1 MPPLG
6 CALLQ
11 VSFVEVYNE
20 VVQDLLVAP
29 SPLAPSKSSANLP
42 AAAAAAAAA
51 GAAQANP
58 GGGAGSW
65 SAGMN
70 SGDGGVQL
78 REGPKGEIILDGVT
92 EVTVTS
98 PKEVTALLA
107 TGNKNRATAA
117 HK

>member
-1 MPPLG
+1 
-6 CALLQ
+6 
-11 VSFVEVYNE
+11 
-20 VVQDLLVAP
+20 
-29 SPLAPSKSSANLP
+29 
-42 AAAAAAAAA
+42 
-51 GAAQANP
+51 
-58 GGGAGSW
+58 
-65 SAGMN
+65 MN

>member
-1 MPPLG
+1 M
-6 CALLQ
+6 ASWRQ

-29 SPLAPSKSSANLP
+29 SPLATSKSTANLP
-42 AAAAAAAAA
+42 AAAAAQAAAPA
-51 GAAQANP
+51 ANP
-58 GGGAGSW
+58 GGSGPSW
-65 SAGMN
+65 SAGMG

-98 PKEVTALLA
+98 PQEVTALLA